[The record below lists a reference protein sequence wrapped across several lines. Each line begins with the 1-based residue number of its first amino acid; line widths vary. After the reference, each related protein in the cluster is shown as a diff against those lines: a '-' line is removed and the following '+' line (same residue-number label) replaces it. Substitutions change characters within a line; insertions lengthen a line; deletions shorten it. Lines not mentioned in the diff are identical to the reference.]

1 MKVLV
6 DSCIWS
12 LALRC
17 KKGAENM
24 SANERQLVESLAE
37 LIRDGRVA
45 IVGPVRQEVLSGI
58 RHQDQFQR
66 IRDRLEAFSD
76 EAIESTDYV
85 EAARLDNLCR
95 SHGLQCGE
103 VDMLLCAVAAR
114 HHWSILTVDTT
125 LKRCIGLVG
134 RTSITADAEKA
145 GNTLR
150 K

>member
-12 LALRC
+12 LALRRR
-17 KKGAENM
+17 KGAEGLN
-24 SANERQLVESLAE
+24 ANERQLVESLAE

-45 IVGPVRQEVLSGI
+45 MIGPVRQEVLSGI
-58 RHQDQFQR
+58 RHPDQFQR

-76 EAIESTDYV
+76 EMIESPDYIQ
-85 EAARLDNLCR
+85 AARLDNLCR

-114 HHWSILTVDTT
+114 HHWSILTTDTT
-125 LKRCIGLVG
+125 LLRCIELIG
-134 RTSITADAEKA
+134 RKGIKADAE
-145 GNTLR
+145 
-150 K
+150 